1 MRTKKFHDYT
11 VQEDGVV
18 LGKNGKPLKVGKAI
32 TGTAIYT
39 LYIDGKIYQK
49 PARRLIYML
58 FHPEEDMKRAI
69 VYSRK
74 KDSLH
79 IDDLY
84 TVDRDGI
91 KFTDYIKM
99 QSKKDIFNKMIE
111 YRNAGED
118 ELAGIL
124 EWVLGKKKA
133 GK

>member
-1 MRTKKFHDYT
+1 MRTKKFYDYT

-18 LGKNGKPLKVGKAI
+18 LGKNGKPLTPVKSL
-32 TGTAIYT
+32 TGTSIYT
-39 LYIDGKIYQK
+39 MYINGKIYQK
-49 PARRLIYML
+49 PAKRLIYMV
-58 FHPEEDMKRAI
+58 FHPEENIDRAI

-84 TVDRDGI
+84 TVNRDGR

-111 YRNAGED
+111 YDNAGEY
-118 ELAGIL
+118 ELSGIL

>member
-1 MRTKKFHDYT
+1 MKTKMFHNYI

-18 LGKNGKPLKVGKAI
+18 LGKNGRPLTPGKSL

-39 LYIDGKIYQK
+39 MYIDGKLYQK
-49 PARRLIYML
+49 PARRLIYMV
-58 FHPEEDMKRAI
+58 FHPEENIDRAI
-69 VYSRK
+69 IYSRK

-84 TVDRDGI
+84 SVNRDAR
-91 KFTDYIKM
+91 KFTDYVKM
-99 QSKKDIFNKMIE
+99 QSKKDIFNQMIE
-111 YRNAGED
+111 YRNAGEH

-124 EWVLGKKKA
+124 DWVLGKKKD

>member
-1 MRTKKFHDYT
+1 MRTKKFYDYT

-18 LGKNGKPLKVGKAI
+18 LGKNGKPLTPVKSL
-32 TGTAIYT
+32 TGTSIYT
-39 LYIDGKIYQK
+39 MYINGKIYQK
-49 PARRLIYML
+49 PAKRLIYMV
-58 FHPEEDMKRAI
+58 FHPEENIDRAI

-84 TVDRDGI
+84 TVNRDER

-99 QSKKDIFNKMIE
+99 QSKKDIFNRMIE
-111 YRNAGED
+111 YYNAGEY
-118 ELAGIL
+118 ELSGIL
-124 EWVLGKKKA
+124 EWVLGKKKE